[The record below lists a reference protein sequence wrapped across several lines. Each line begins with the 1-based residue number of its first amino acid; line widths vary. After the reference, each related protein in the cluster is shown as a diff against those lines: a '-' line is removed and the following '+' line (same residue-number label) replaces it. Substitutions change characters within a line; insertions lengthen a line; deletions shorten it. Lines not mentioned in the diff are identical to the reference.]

1 MPQAR
6 ITAPMKGRVSRVYGM
21 LVVLHMCGQSVH
33 YMGTFLLEA
42 YDLYNVSLHLYEY
55 GVLKKK
61 RKKIKIYSKHHC
73 HKYGE
78 VFGFDSFCIV
88 HIIFFFVTPT
98 GIYRLFVLLLAF
110 SVCLFSSASSS
121 GIICVL
127 RSFLEMSTG
136 WRQTSQELRKL
147 TEARFPFM
155 PDLGSQKAFLMSHS
169 QSLSLSGW
177 AILRGICLFLHHLA
191 QFWFTRG
198 SRKGIIAH

>member
-1 MPQAR
+1 M
-6 ITAPMKGRVSRVYGM
+6 
-21 LVVLHMCGQSVH
+21 
-33 YMGTFLLEA
+33 
-42 YDLYNVSLHLYEY
+42 YEY

-61 RKKIKIYSKHHC
+61 ERKIKIYSKHHC
-73 HKYGE
+73 HKYGK
-78 VFGFDSFCIV
+78 VFDFDSFCIV
-88 HIIFFFVTPT
+88 HIFFFFVTPT

-127 RSFLEMSTG
+127 RSFLGMSTG

-155 PDLGSQKAFLMSHS
+155 PDLGSQEAVLMSHS

-177 AILRGICLFLHHLA
+177 PILRGICLFLHHLA
-191 QFWFTRG
+191 QFQFISG